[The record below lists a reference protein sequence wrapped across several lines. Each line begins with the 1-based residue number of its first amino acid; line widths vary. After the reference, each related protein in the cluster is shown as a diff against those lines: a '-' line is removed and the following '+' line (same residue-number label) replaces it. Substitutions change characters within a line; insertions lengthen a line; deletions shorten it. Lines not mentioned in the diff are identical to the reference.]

1 MVDAR
6 TATSVDGDP
15 RETADFSRIPYVVFY
30 EVTQA
35 CDLACLHC
43 RASAQACHD
52 PAELS
57 TIGAMRLLDQLAIFS
72 RKPNVV
78 LTGGDPMKRP
88 DLAPLVEHGVS
99 LGLEMALTPSATDL
113 VRCERLC
120 LLAAAGLSRLAVSLD
135 GPDAYA
141 HDRFR
146 RARGSFERTLGI
158 LRDARQTGLSL
169 QVNTTVTRFNWRRI
183 DEFAEVLA
191 GQQILHWSVFFLV
204 PVGRARADDCL
215 SAGECEAAFAMLWR
229 QSQRQ
234 QYAIKTTEAPH
245 YRRFVL
251 QHRKLLNAARK
262 MPLTSTQR
270 PSLNVNDGRG
280 AMFIGHTGRIQPS
293 GFLPLHCR
301 RFPGDSVVD
310 DYQNSPVFRAL
321 RNTDG
326 LGGKCGCCEY
336 RRICGGSRA
345 RAFALTGD
353 YLAEEPH
360 CFYMPTGRQVDVLLE
375 TEAGRLS
382 CCANAERSAASKW
395 ADPHDPPSRSRGNS
409 AVSPPLRGLGLPV
422 IDRP

>member
-6 TATSVDGDP
+6 TASSVDGDP
-15 RETADFSRIPYVVFY
+15 RETADFSRSPYVVFY

-35 CDLACLHC
+35 CDLACIHC
-43 RASAQACHD
+43 RASAQACRD
-52 PAELS
+52 LEELS
-57 TIGAMRLLDQLAIFS
+57 TTDAMRLLDQLATFPQ
-72 RKPNVV
+72 KPIVV
-78 LTGGDPMKRP
+78 LTGGDPMKRT
-88 DLAPLVEHGVS
+88 DLARLVEHGVS

-113 VRCERLC
+113 VRYERLY

-146 RARGSFERTLGI
+146 GARGSFERTLGI
-158 LRDARQTGLSL
+158 LRDARRAGLSL

-191 GQQILHWSVFFLV
+191 SQRLLLWSVFFLV
-204 PVGRARADDCL
+204 PVGRARTEDCL
-215 SAGECEAAFAMLWR
+215 SASECEAAFAMLWR
-229 QSQRQ
+229 QSQWQ

-251 QHRKLLNAARK
+251 QHRKLLDAAGKIPR
-262 MPLTSTQR
+262 PSTQR

-293 GFLPLHCR
+293 GFLPLHCG
-301 RFPGDSVVD
+301 RFPDDSVVD
-310 DYQNSPVFRAL
+310 VYQNSPVFRAL
-321 RNTDG
+321 RNADA
-326 LGGKCGCCEY
+326 LGGKCGRCEY

-345 RAFALTGD
+345 RAFAVTGD

-360 CFYMPTGRQVDVLLE
+360 CVYMPTGRQVGVLLE
-375 TEAGRLS
+375 TEPGRLS
-382 CCANAERSAASKW
+382 
-395 ADPHDPPSRSRGNS
+395 
-409 AVSPPLRGLGLPV
+409 
-422 IDRP
+422 